1 MNRKKILFVM
11 PLVRPGGVGT
21 SLSSIYTLLDLD
33 KYDVSVFP
41 VANVGLSIRDQLSY
55 NSCVLPYD
63 LLLSAYYGS
72 LDSYKGVRK
81 SFIALF
87 KMIFRILAI
96 SKINIEEYLI
106 ERAVNKIEL
115 GNKFDTVV
123 GFMEGYTTKVASFF
137 HCDNKIAWVHCNYNM
152 HLPMNKSEE
161 RLYEKFDHIISVSQ
175 YTTRVFQERYPSLA
189 FKTSCIYNP
198 LDTSR
203 VLRLSEEPIDDDRF
217 SNRDFCIISVGRVA
231 TVKRFDKIPQ
241 IASRLKTDGLRFK
254 WYIIG
259 PCYSV
264 QEESSLISEI
274 KKYAISDYVIWL
286 GGKKNP
292 YPYFKAASLFVSTSE
307 SEACPMVFN
316 EARILNLPIVSTNF
330 PSAYEFIEDGVDGII
345 RPIDNLSEGI
355 CRMMT
360 DSDFYNMLKENGKC
374 FCYDNSEIIN
384 NLNAIL

>member
-1 MNRKKILFVM
+1 MNKKKILFVM

-21 SLSSIYTLLDLD
+21 SLSSIYTLLDSA

-41 VANVGLSIRDQLSY
+41 VVNVGSSIRDQLSY
-55 NSCVLPYD
+55 NRCVLPYD
-63 LLLSAYYGS
+63 TLLSAYYGS
-72 LDSYKGVRK
+72 LGSYKGVRK

-87 KMIFRILAI
+87 KMVFRILAI
-96 SKINIEEYLI
+96 SKINVEKYLI
-106 ERAVNKIEL
+106 ERAVRKIESYT
-115 GNKFDTVV
+115 KYDTVV

-137 HCDNKIAWVHCNYNM
+137 HCDNKIAWVHCNYNK

-175 YTTRVFQERYPSLA
+175 FTTRVFQERYPSLA

-203 VLRLSEEPIDDDRF
+203 VLRLSEDPIDDDRF
-217 SNRDFCIISVGRVA
+217 SNEDFCIISVGRVA
-231 TVKRFDKIPQ
+231 MVKRFDKIPQ

-259 PCYSV
+259 PCYSK
-264 QEESSLISEI
+264 QEEFSLISEI
-274 KKYAISDYVIWL
+274 EKYAISDCVIWL

-316 EARILNLPIVSTNF
+316 EARILGLPIVSTDF
-330 PSAYEFIEDGVDGII
+330 PSAFEFVENEENGII
-345 RPIDNLSEGI
+345 APLEKLSEGI
-355 CRMMT
+355 HKMIS
-360 DSDFYNMLKENGKC
+360 DNDFYSKTKEAGCQYK
-374 FCYDNSEIIN
+374 YDNTAIIN
-384 NLNAIL
+384 QLNNIL